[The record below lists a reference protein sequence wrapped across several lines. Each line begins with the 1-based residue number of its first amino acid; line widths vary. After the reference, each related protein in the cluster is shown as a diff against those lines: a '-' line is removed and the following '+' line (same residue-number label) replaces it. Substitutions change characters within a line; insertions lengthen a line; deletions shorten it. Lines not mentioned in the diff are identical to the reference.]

1 MNPDDQQRTRDL
13 FEQHGRFVFRVVR
26 RLGAPARDVEDLTQ
40 EVFMVAHRLI
50 NRFDGESPKGWLFR
64 IATRVVADY
73 RRRASTRREV
83 LGHAGPEQAT
93 RSVDGQERTLWS
105 TQIRAALDDALDT
118 LSDDERAIFLLHE
131 LEELPMRECVVLI
144 GCPEQTGYSRAKAA
158 RRKMQRYLL
167 AHSKIAKSLELRQ
180 VV

>member
-1 MNPDDQQRTRDL
+1 MDSNDQRRTQDL

-40 EVFMVAHRLI
+40 EVFIVAHRLMGS
-50 NRFDGESPKGWLFR
+50 FDGESPKGWLFR

-83 LGHAGPEQAT
+83 LGHAGPEEAT
-93 RSVDGQERTLWS
+93 KSVDGQERALWS

-131 LEELPMRECVVLI
+131 LEELPMRECVALI
-144 GCPEQTGYSRAKAA
+144 GCPQQTGYSRAKTA
-158 RRKMQRYLL
+158 RGKMQRYLS
-167 AHSKIAKSLELRQ
+167 AYSKIATSLELRQ